1 MHHSAPRI
9 LATACAL
16 LFLAAC
22 ARSPEPVAES
32 RFVEPDRLFEIIE
45 TNIRNHQP
53 FELVTTIDHARLA
66 AEAGE
71 PMSPSRVLIW
81 SDPELDAA
89 ILQHNPLAAVDL
101 PLRILS
107 FENPETG
114 KAAVIT
120 NSFDFVASRHGLPD
134 EAGLGERYE
143 TAIATAIRGIEPGS
157 VATFASDDMTDTG
170 LVTLDSPHDVGKTEA
185 LLMDVINA
193 QSDTVHFATVDF
205 AERAKSEGVDLKP
218 LRLIL
223 FGAPGP
229 GGQAMR
235 DAPTLGLDAF
245 CQKLLVWEDENGG
258 VHVTFNDLLALAE
271 RQLVPV
277 NIPLRVV
284 NRRIKKTFSEAL
296 EQSSK

>member
-1 MHHSAPRI
+1 MS
-9 LATACAL
+9 
-16 LFLAAC
+16 
-22 ARSPEPVAES
+22 
-32 RFVEPDRLFEIIE
+32 FV
-45 TNIRNHQP
+45 
-53 FELVTTIDHARLA
+53 V
-66 AEAGE
+66 
-71 PMSPSRVLIW
+71 
-81 SDPELDAA
+81 
-89 ILQHNPLAAVDL
+89 
-101 PLRILS
+101 
-107 FENPETG
+107 
-114 KAAVIT
+114 
-120 NSFDFVASRHGLPD
+120 VASRHGLPD